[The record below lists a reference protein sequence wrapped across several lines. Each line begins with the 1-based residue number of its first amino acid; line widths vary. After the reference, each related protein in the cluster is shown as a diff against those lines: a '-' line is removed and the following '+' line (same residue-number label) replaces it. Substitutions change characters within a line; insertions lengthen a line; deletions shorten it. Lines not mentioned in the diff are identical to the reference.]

1 MPNKIGKHLGSIG
14 VCHICG
20 EHESKCQECDRQ
32 FCMRCIPD
40 FCPSCVTR
48 IKV

>member
-1 MPNKIGKHLGSIG
+1 MPNKIGKHLESIG